1 MKQKM
6 DEFEESPDCINISN
20 SITELKRKIWQLEYQ
35 YKYSLAHNELSSNG
49 IINNGNEDS
58 KEEQKMQYRSNSKV
72 KSNIRSTQ
80 IKAINSNSYI
90 NVDNSIDW
98 SDQNLWDEL
107 MVKDLVILEQFHS
120 K

>member
-1 MKQKM
+1 M
-6 DEFEESPDCINISN
+6 DEFEESLDCINIIN
-20 SITELKRKIWQLEYQ
+20 SITELKQKIWRLEYQ
-35 YKYSLAHNELSSNG
+35 YKYSLAHNELSSNVR
-49 IINNGNEDS
+49 INNRNEDS

-80 IKAINSNSYI
+80 MKANNSNSYI

-107 MVKDLVILEQFHS
+107 MAKNLAILEQFHS